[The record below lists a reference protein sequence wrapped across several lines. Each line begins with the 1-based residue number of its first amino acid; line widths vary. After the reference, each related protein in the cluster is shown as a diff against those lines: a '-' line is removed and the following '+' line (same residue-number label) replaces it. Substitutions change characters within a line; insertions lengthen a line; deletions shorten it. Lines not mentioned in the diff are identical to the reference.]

1 MNNLFYNI
9 ETIKNDLKRMLK
21 EHRYNHSLLVAEEAR
36 KLARIYH
43 IDEDKCYLTGLIHDM
58 AKNLSEEENNNLIKK
73 YNLSEEWYRE
83 ENKPIL
89 HAELGYYLAKEMYN
103 CSEDICRAIKYHT
116 IGNDEMTIMEKIIF
130 IADKTAR
137 ENLNDDL
144 LYIKNLAYQDLDEA
158 LLALLVGLENKL
170 KQSNKELAPV
180 TKQLM
185 LRLQNK

>member
-1 MNNLFYNI
+1 MNNFAINI
-9 ETIKNDLKRMLK
+9 EDIKKDLRIMLK
-21 EHRYNHSLLVAEEAR
+21 EHRYNHSILVADEAK
-36 KLARIYH
+36 KLATIYH

-58 AKNLSEEENNNLIKK
+58 AKNLSDEENNRLMKK
-73 YNLSEEWYRE
+73 YNLSEEWYEE

-89 HAELGYYLAKEMYN
+89 HAEIGYFLAKEKYS
-103 CSEDICRAIKYHT
+103 CDEDICRAIRYHT
-116 IGNDEMTIMEKIIF
+116 IGNIEMTTMEKIIF
-130 IADKTAR
+130 IADKVAR

-144 LYIKNLAYQDLDEA
+144 LYIKKLAYQNLDEA

-170 KQSNKELAPV
+170 KQSNAELAPV